1 MKAVIRPAMGGI
13 KARIKTGLAGALL
26 ALGAWCLSAFMVD
39 AAQAQIKVGITFSV
53 TGPAASL
60 GIPARNTISLFPDK
74 IGGLD
79 AQYIVLD
86 DASDPTQAVRNIRK
100 LTAEENVDVVIGSNI
115 SPPSIAMIPVAA
127 ESRTPM
133 ISIGGSARIVEPM
146 DAQRAWVF
154 KIPQNDALLSHAIVQ
169 NLRQQGKK
177 TLALMAFSDAYGD
190 GWVSETR
197 KQAQRLGVEVV
208 QVERFMRTATSTIG
222 QVLKLMAARPD
233 AVLII
238 GAGTPCV
245 LPQKELRAKGYQGL
259 IYQTQGVANNEFLR
273 VGGKDVEGTL
283 MSVGPVLVA
292 DQLPASPIRDAA
304 MDYMTRFEA
313 AHGAGTTTVFGAH
326 AWDILLMLQKTVPLA
341 LQQGRPQRGLGSDEG
356 CQIAHRLCAYAL
368 ADLFAR
374 QPYLCMVKVH
384 VQRLR
389 LSRYLRFIVRRNARV
404 QTGQRR
410 QPVQGPAI
418 EHLPAQRC
426 AHAPCNRPL
435 SRSGRAVYGDHRN
448 GRSRAAHGCT
458 SPSNTTK

>member
-1 MKAVIRPAMGGI
+1 MKADFTHALARVTL
-13 KARIKTGLAGALL
+13 ARIKNTFAQALL
-26 ALGAWCLSAFMVD
+26 RPALALLTALPLL
-39 AAQAQIKVGITFSV
+39 AATPAQAQIKVGITFSV

-86 DASDPTQAVRNIRK
+86 DASDPTSAVRNIRK

-146 DAQRAWVF
+146 DAPRAWVF
-154 KIPQNDALLSHAIVQ
+154 KIPQNDALLSHAIVE
-169 NLRQQGKK
+169 NLRKQGKK

-190 GWVSETR
+190 GWVAETR
-197 KQAQRLGVEVV
+197 KQAQALGVQIV
-208 QVERFMRTATSTIG
+208 QVERFMRTDTTTIG
-222 QVLKLMAARPD
+222 QVLKLMAAKPD

-292 DQLPASPIRDAA
+292 DQLPASPIRTQA
-304 MDYMTRFEA
+304 MQYKTRYEA
-313 AHGAGTTTVFGAH
+313 AFGPDTTTVFGAH
-326 AWDILLMLQKTVPLA
+326 AWDIMLMLQSTVPQA
-341 LQQGRPQRGLGSDEG
+341 LQKSQPGTPEFRAALRDALEQLRELPTTNGVVNMTAQDHNGLDER
-356 CQIAHRLCAYAL
+356 ASV
-368 ADLFAR
+368 
-374 QPYLCMVKVH
+374 MVTV
-384 VQRLR
+384 
-389 LSRYLRFIVRRNARV
+389 
-404 QTGQRR
+404 
-410 QPVQGPAI
+410 
-418 EHLPAQRC
+418 E
-426 AHAPCNRPL
+426 
-435 SRSGRAVYGDHRN
+435 N
-448 GRSRAAHGCT
+448 GRW
-458 SPSNTTK
+458 KLVQ

>member
-1 MKAVIRPAMGGI
+1 MKADFTHALARVTL
-13 KARIKTGLAGALL
+13 ARIKNTFAQALL
-26 ALGAWCLSAFMVD
+26 RPALALLTALPLL
-39 AAQAQIKVGITFSV
+39 AAAPAQAQAQIKVGITFSV

-86 DASDPTQAVRNIRK
+86 DASDPTSAVRNIRK

-146 DAQRAWVF
+146 DAPRAWVF
-154 KIPQNDALLSHAIVQ
+154 KIPQNDALLSHAIVE
-169 NLRQQGKK
+169 NLRKQGKK

-190 GWVSETR
+190 GWVAETR
-197 KQAQRLGVEVV
+197 KQAQALGVQIV
-208 QVERFMRTATSTIG
+208 QVERFMRTDTTTIG
-222 QVLKLMAARPD
+222 QVLKLMAAKPD

-292 DQLPASPIRDAA
+292 DQLPASPIRTQA
-304 MDYMTRFEA
+304 MQYKTRYEA
-313 AHGAGTTTVFGAH
+313 AFGPDTTTVFGAH
-326 AWDILLMLQKTVPLA
+326 AWDIMLMLQSTVPQA
-341 LQQGRPQRGLGSDEG
+341 LQKSQPGTPEFRAALRGALEQLRELPTTNGVVNMTAQDHNGLDER
-356 CQIAHRLCAYAL
+356 ASV
-368 ADLFAR
+368 
-374 QPYLCMVKVH
+374 MVTV
-384 VQRLR
+384 
-389 LSRYLRFIVRRNARV
+389 
-404 QTGQRR
+404 
-410 QPVQGPAI
+410 
-418 EHLPAQRC
+418 E
-426 AHAPCNRPL
+426 
-435 SRSGRAVYGDHRN
+435 N
-448 GRSRAAHGCT
+448 GRW
-458 SPSNTTK
+458 KLVQ

>member
-1 MKAVIRPAMGGI
+1 MKAEFTHALARVTL
-13 KARIKTGLAGALL
+13 ARIKNTFAHPLLRPALALL
-26 ALGAWCLSAFMVD
+26 TALPLLAATP
-39 AAQAQIKVGITFSV
+39 AQAQIKVGITFSV

-86 DASDPTQAVRNIRK
+86 DASDPTSAVRNIRK

-146 DAQRAWVF
+146 DAPRAWVF
-154 KIPQNDALLSHAIVQ
+154 KIPQNDALLSHAIVE
-169 NLRQQGKK
+169 NLRKQGKK

-190 GWVSETR
+190 GWVAETR
-197 KQAQRLGVEVV
+197 KQAQALGVQIV
-208 QVERFMRTATSTIG
+208 QVERFMRTDTTTIG
-222 QVLKLMAARPD
+222 QVLKLMAAKPD

-292 DQLPASPIRDAA
+292 DQLPASPIRTQA
-304 MDYMTRFEA
+304 MQYKTRYEA
-313 AHGAGTTTVFGAH
+313 AFGPDTTTVFGAH
-326 AWDILLMLQKTVPLA
+326 AWDIMLMLQSTVPQA
-341 LQQGRPQRGLGSDEG
+341 LQKSQPGTPEFRAALRDALEQLRELPTTNGVVNMSAQDHNGLDER
-356 CQIAHRLCAYAL
+356 ASV
-368 ADLFAR
+368 
-374 QPYLCMVKVH
+374 MVTV
-384 VQRLR
+384 
-389 LSRYLRFIVRRNARV
+389 
-404 QTGQRR
+404 
-410 QPVQGPAI
+410 
-418 EHLPAQRC
+418 E
-426 AHAPCNRPL
+426 
-435 SRSGRAVYGDHRN
+435 N
-448 GRSRAAHGCT
+448 GRWKLVR
-458 SPSNTTK
+458 

>member
-1 MKAVIRPAMGGI
+1 MKAEFTHALARITL
-13 KARIKTGLAGALL
+13 ARIKNTFAHPLLRPALALL
-26 ALGAWCLSAFMVD
+26 TALPLLAATP
-39 AAQAQIKVGITFSV
+39 AQAQIKVGITFSV

-86 DASDPTQAVRNIRK
+86 DASDPTSAVRNIRK

-146 DAQRAWVF
+146 DAPRAWVF
-154 KIPQNDALLSHAIVQ
+154 KIPQNDALLSHAIVE
-169 NLRQQGKK
+169 NLRKQGKK

-190 GWVSETR
+190 GWVAETR
-197 KQAQRLGVEVV
+197 KQAQALGVQIV
-208 QVERFMRTATSTIG
+208 QVERFMRTDTTTIG
-222 QVLKLMAARPD
+222 QVLKLMAAKPD

-273 VGGKDVEGTL
+273 VGGRDVEGTL

-292 DQLPASPIRDAA
+292 DQLPASPIRTQA
-304 MDYMTRFEA
+304 MQYKTRYEA
-313 AHGAGTTTVFGAH
+313 AFGPDTTTVFGAH
-326 AWDILLMLQKTVPLA
+326 AWDIMLMLQSTVPVA
-341 LQQGRPQRGLGSDEG
+341 LQKAQPGTPEFRAALRDALEQLRELPTTNGVVNMSAQDHNGLDER
-356 CQIAHRLCAYAL
+356 ASV
-368 ADLFAR
+368 
-374 QPYLCMVKVH
+374 MVTV
-384 VQRLR
+384 
-389 LSRYLRFIVRRNARV
+389 
-404 QTGQRR
+404 
-410 QPVQGPAI
+410 
-418 EHLPAQRC
+418 E
-426 AHAPCNRPL
+426 
-435 SRSGRAVYGDHRN
+435 N
-448 GRSRAAHGCT
+448 GRWKLVR
-458 SPSNTTK
+458 